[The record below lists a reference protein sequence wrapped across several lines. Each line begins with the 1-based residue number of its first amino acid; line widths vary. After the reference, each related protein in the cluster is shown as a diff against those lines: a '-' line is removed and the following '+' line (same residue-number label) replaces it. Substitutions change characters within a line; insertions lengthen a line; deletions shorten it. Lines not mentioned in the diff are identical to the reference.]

1 MTETTRRDRKHAVTI
16 YEVAAKAGVSAST
29 VSRVFNGVKV
39 SPDLIPLV
47 RAAAK
52 DLDFTPNQGARSLRT
67 RTSDVIGLIV
77 ADIENP
83 FFTSLA
89 RGVEDTARA
98 AGYSVMLGNSDE
110 EESKEREYLD
120 VALSQRLAGVIIAP
134 ATDHSDITTLL
145 QQNRPVVA
153 VDRALVD
160 SEVDSVLVN
169 NVAGGRAATE
179 VLLQNGFQRIAC
191 VVGPS
196 STQTADDR
204 ARGWYDAMMKHNP
217 RFAAER
223 YLVHGS
229 NHVPGGSE
237 AFERLL
243 ALPEPPDAIFVGHNL
258 MAIGVLESL
267 VESGRTPFDFGVSV
281 FGDLPYVG
289 LVPAGIHL
297 ISLPARELGEM
308 AARVL
313 LDRIAGDTQPPRT
326 IVLGTP
332 WHPRLIGV
340 PKA

>member
-1 MTETTRRDRKHAVTI
+1 VTETTRRDRKHAVTI

-89 RGVEDTARA
+89 RGVEDT
-98 AGYSVMLGNSDE
+98 
-110 EESKEREYLD
+110 EREYLD

-217 RFAAER
+217 RFAAEK

>member
-1 MTETTRRDRKHAVTI
+1 MTI

-39 SPDLIPLV
+39 SPELIPLV
-47 RAAAK
+47 RQAAQE
-52 DLDFTPNQGARSLRT
+52 LDFTPNQSARSLRT

-134 ATDHSDITTLL
+134 ATDHSDVSTLL
-145 QQNRPVVA
+145 AQNCPVVA
-153 VDRALVD
+153 VDRTLAD
-160 SEVDSVLVN
+160 ADVDSVIVN
-169 NVAGGRAATE
+169 NAAGGRAATD
-179 VLLQNGFQRIAC
+179 VLLQQGFRRIAC

-204 ARGWYDAMMKHNP
+204 ARGWHDAMTKFDP
-217 RFAAER
+217 TFDADA
-223 YLVHGS
+223 YLMHAS
-229 NHVPGGSE
+229 NHVPGGRE
-237 AFERLL
+237 AFGLLL

-258 MAIGVLESL
+258 MAIGVLEAL
-267 VESGRTPFDFGVSV
+267 VETGRTPYEFGVSV
-281 FGDLPYVG
+281 FGDLPFVG
-289 LVPAGIHL
+289 LVPPGIHL

-313 LDRIAGDTQPPRT
+313 LERIAGDTQPPRT

-332 WHPRLIGV
+332 WHPRLIGA
-340 PKA
+340 PRSA